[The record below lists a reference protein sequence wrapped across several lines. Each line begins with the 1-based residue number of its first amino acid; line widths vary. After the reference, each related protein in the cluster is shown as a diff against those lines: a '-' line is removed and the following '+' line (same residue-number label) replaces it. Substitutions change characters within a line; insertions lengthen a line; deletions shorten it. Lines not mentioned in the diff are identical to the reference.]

1 MQCYGFVWVYPT
13 DYGFTHI
20 TATSCTILYLNKM
33 KKTYLLT
40 ENGKTLVKATARK
53 VKGGSVATDGF
64 ECGTIAWKNMRELIQ
79 LVSTS
84 YEAMIYADAMICRI
98 RTTREYNHWNNARNK
113 AKVIWQSSVRVLKQ
127 KQTESCYDNKW

>member
-1 MQCYGFVWVYPT
+1 
-13 DYGFTHI
+13 
-20 TATSCTILYLNKM
+20 M
-33 KKTYLLT
+33 KKTYLIT

-53 VKGGSVATDGF
+53 VKGGSIATDGF
-64 ECGTIAWKNMRELIQ
+64 ECNALQYKNMRDLIK

-84 YEAMIYADAMICRI
+84 YEAMIYADAFICRV
-98 RTTREYNHWNNARNK
+98 RTNREYNHWNKARNK